1 LNEKTCRVDGGGAYV
16 SYDGQHGYRFSLG
29 GKLVWH
35 HTTCCE
41 GGGGSTA
48 VLHGGRA
55 TPGEP
60 TTPSLI
66 LSPSTGVSSGPFASR
81 TAPAFDGKDRY
92 TLENGHLVA
101 VDPTGSPTA
110 GRLAMARSSP
120 PRSSAAGPVRAA
132 PVRVCR
138 HPDSG
143 SMSCGVSK
151 LGYRC

>member
-1 LNEKTCRVDGGGAYV
+1 MDGGGAYV
-16 SYDGQHGYRFSLG
+16 SYDGQHDYRFSLG

-41 GGGGSTA
+41 GGGGSNA

-101 VDPTGSPTA
+101 VDPTGSPDRWSFGNGT
-110 GRLAMARSSP
+110 L
-120 PRSSAAGPVRAA
+120 VAA
-132 PVRVCR
+132 PVV
-138 HPDSG
+138 SG
-143 SMSCGVSK
+143 GT
-151 LGYRC
+151 GARCACPGLPPPRQRQYVLWGF